1 MEATTLLTL
10 VLMACSTYFT
20 RVIGYL
26 LLRGRTLSPRMQ
38 YVMESL
44 PGCVLISVIAPA
56 FVSERPADLLALVV
70 TLVAASRLPI
80 LPTVLIGIASAGA
93 LRHWLGLLLA
103 GQACFRPSVRAPV
116 VDVRGM
122 QVSSST
128 SASASGAAS
137 SSGGND
143 IVALQRKLKELQQA
157 LKEVSSENI
166 DAKAKQTKAKLLQS
180 QIMMVQSQIEALM
193 RARQQAQIDKQ
204 REQQQAA
211 EAKSPSQPKSNKAP
225 GLGGVVDVY
234 V

>member
-93 LRHWLGLLLA
+93 LR
-103 GQACFRPSVRAPV
+103 PPV
-116 VDVRGM
+116 VDVWGM

-143 IVALQRKLKELQQA
+143 IAALQRKLKELQQA
-157 LKEVSSENI
+157 LKEVASENI
-166 DAKAKQTKAKLLQS
+166 DAKAKQQKSKLLQT
-180 QIMMVQSQIEALM
+180 QIMMVQNQIEALM

-211 EAKSPSQPKSNKAP
+211 ENPSQSPSKGGKAP